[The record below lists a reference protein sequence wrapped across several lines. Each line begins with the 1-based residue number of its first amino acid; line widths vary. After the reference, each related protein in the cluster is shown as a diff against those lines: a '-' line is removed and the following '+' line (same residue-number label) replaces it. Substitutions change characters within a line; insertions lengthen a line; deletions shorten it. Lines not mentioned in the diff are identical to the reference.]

1 MPEPVAPN
9 PTKTAEHPRLA
20 RALPTPADLIFV
32 GITSLV
38 ITAAAL
44 PILTGDG
51 DLASHIRVGQ
61 LILAERGIPLTYP
74 LSFAMGDARFLGHA
88 WLGEVVLAAAHSAG
102 GLAAILVLS
111 GVLIGL
117 CFAVF
122 FRFLVARGVGVYP
135 ALAATGLAAGGSAL
149 HWLGRSHLFT
159 WYFALLLLV
168 FLEGRRGRAWLLA
181 PAFVLWTNL
190 HGGFTYGILLIAL
203 YLAAAKFDAVAGGRA
218 GAGGRTGLRT
228 ERPAA
233 HGTDRPVA
241 TGARSDGWFAR
252 WKGLVRTVSTDGAV
266 RFYGACLAWA
276 LAGSLLNPRGPFLYV
291 EIGALLGDASIIDQI
306 NEFRSPDFHW
316 GFATP
321 FLAALLLSI
330 AALGLRRERMPTAWL
345 LVLVANTY
353 YALYSARNI
362 PLFMLI
368 AFPLVVIFASRGWRW
383 LAARAGGGAADFV
396 RQKALQG
403 PGWLSFAFAL
413 GLAFLAVNHGQ
424 LAGMRLLP
432 DTFSPDRFPVAT
444 VRDARRADLQ
454 GPIFNEMIWGGYLA
468 YAWPERR
475 SFLDGLIYDGEL
487 LEEYRTVAMAKPG
500 WRAAMADRAFRLV
513 LVPPDA
519 ALAEHL
525 VDEPGWGLWDCDGTA
540 VVLVRDQGGVRGE
553 RARARLEECRAERD
567 AREGT
572 LPRLTE

>member
-1 MPEPVAPN
+1 MPEPVAPKP
-9 PTKTAEHPRLA
+9 PTTAEHPRLA
-20 RALPTPADLIFV
+20 RALPTLADLIFI

-51 DLASHIRVGQ
+51 DLASHIRMGQ
-61 LILAERGIPLTYP
+61 LILAERAIPLTYP
-74 LSFAMGDARFLGHA
+74 FSFAMGDARFLGHA
-88 WLGEVVLAAAHSAG
+88 WLGEVVLAATHSAG

-117 CFAVF
+117 CFAVL

-203 YLAAAKFDAVAGGRA
+203 YLAAAKLDAVAGSPD
-218 GAGGRTGLRT
+218 GAGSHTA
-228 ERPAA
+228 P
-233 HGTDRPVA
+233 GTDRPVA
-241 TGARSDGWFAR
+241 TAARPDGWGARWQA
-252 WKGLVRTVSTDGAV
+252 LVRTLSADQAV

-345 LVLVANTY
+345 LVLGANTY

-383 LAARAGGGAADFV
+383 LGARADGGAASFV

-403 PGWLSFAFAL
+403 PGWLSFVFAG
-413 GLAFLAVNHGQ
+413 GLALLAVNHGRLSGTQ
-424 LAGMRLLP
+424 LLP
-432 DTFSPDRFPVAT
+432 GTFSPDRFPVET

-454 GPIFNEMIWGGYLA
+454 GPIFNEMIWGGYVA

-475 SFLDGLIYDGEL
+475 SFLDGLIYDGDL
-487 LEEYRTVAMAKPG
+487 LEEYRTVALAKPG
-500 WRAAMADRAFRLV
+500 WRAAIADRGFRLA
-513 LVPPDA
+513 LVPPDGP
-519 ALAEHL
+519 LAEHL

-540 VVLVRDQGGVRGE
+540 VILVRDQGGVRGE
-553 RARARLEECRAERD
+553 GARTRLEECRAERE